1 LPPRSIWKGSI
12 SFGLV
17 NIPIKLYSAT
27 EAKEFSFSQ
36 LCENGHKVHYKR
48 WCEVEQ
54 KEIQWS
60 SIKKGYE
67 ISKDKYVL
75 LEKEELENVKLKTTR
90 TIDINE
96 FIDSQSL
103 DPIFIEKSYYIA
115 PDTKTVDKAY
125 SLFVNVLRNTG
136 KIGIGKVVL
145 REKEHLVALRA
156 YQRGLVM
163 HQLHYLDEIKPIDEI
178 KEITAN
184 ATAKIKI
191 QEQEVELGKM
201 LVDNLTSKDLDLGQ
215 YSDAY
220 AAALR
225 ELINEKARGKV
236 HVIIKERTEE
246 PENGKDLLEALKA
259 SVKRSSSSSN
269 NRQKRGISG

>member
-1 LPPRSIWKGSI
+1 MPPRSIWKGSI

-27 EAKEFSFSQ
+27 ESKEFSFNQ
-36 LCENGHKVHYKR
+36 LCENGHKIHYKR
-48 WCEVEQ
+48 WCPVEEREV
-54 KEIQWS
+54 QWAN
-60 SIKKGYE
+60 IKKGYE

-75 LEKEELENVKLKTTR
+75 LEKDELDNIKLKTTR
-90 TIDINE
+90 TIDIKE
-96 FIDSQSL
+96 FIENESL
-103 DPIFIEKSYYIA
+103 DPIFVEKSYYVA
-115 PDTKTVDKAY
+115 PDTKNVDKAY

-163 HQLHYLDEIKPIDEI
+163 HQLHYLDEIKEI
-178 KEITAN
+178 ASN

-191 QEQEVELGKM
+191 EEQEIELGKM
-201 LVDNLTSKDLDLGQ
+201 LVGNLTSKDLDLGQ

-220 AAALR
+220 AAQLR

-236 HVIIKERTEE
+236 HVIKEEQEE
-246 PENGKDLLEALKA
+246 PESTKDLLEALKA
-259 SVKRSSSSSN
+259 SVKQSK
-269 NRQKRGISG
+269 QKRN

>member
-27 EAKEFSFSQ
+27 ESKEFSFNQ
-36 LCENGHKVHYKR
+36 LCENGHKIHYKR
-48 WCEVEQ
+48 WCPVEEREV
-54 KEIQWS
+54 QWS
-60 SIKKGYE
+60 NIKKGYE
-67 ISKDKYVL
+67 VSKDKYVL
-75 LEKEELENVKLKTTR
+75 LEKDELESVKLKTTK
-90 TIDINE
+90 TIDIKE
-96 FIDSQSL
+96 FIEAESL
-103 DPIFIEKSYYIA
+103 DPIFVEKSYYIA

-163 HQLHYLDEIKPIDEI
+163 HQLHYQDEIKPLDEI
-178 KEITAN
+178 KEITSN
-184 ATAKIKI
+184 AAAKLKI
-191 QEQEVELGKM
+191 DEQEIELGKM

-220 AAALR
+220 AAQLR

-236 HVIIKERTEE
+236 HIIKEEAEE
-246 PENGKDLLEALKA
+246 PESTKDLLEALKA
-259 SVKRSSSSSN
+259 SVKHSK
-269 NRQKRGISG
+269 QKRG